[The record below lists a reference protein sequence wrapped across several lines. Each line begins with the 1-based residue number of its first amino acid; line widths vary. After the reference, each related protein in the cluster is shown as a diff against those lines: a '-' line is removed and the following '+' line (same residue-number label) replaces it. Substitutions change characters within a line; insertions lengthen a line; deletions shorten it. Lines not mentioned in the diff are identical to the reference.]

1 MELVVGNHLGMVVNT
16 NDPENRGRVQVF
28 IPHLSTTLFKDWNN
42 RENLSDIQFRNTT
55 ELASLGVLNKL
66 KQILPW
72 AEAAVPIF
80 GGATSVTSNSSSGNI
95 AVNNTNPT
103 FTGFS
108 GGGTVSST
116 ESDTIA
122 NSTALLTSD
131 GNAEQPLSL
140 SYGGTINTS
149 NMNPVFKAQYE
160 RVYRLLEGSKLVGM
174 PLSAKERETYGI
186 YSSSREEVAHFLARL
201 AVVETTLNPS
211 NTSNREGKAVSFDS
225 ATSVGLYQ
233 LGKENSTLTAK
244 DLSSGAWAD
253 PEVNTKVAIKY
264 AENLIFTN
272 KYPSANKYG
281 SGIAR
286 LSAGF
291 GPIANITE
299 VVQGKKQEKDLSR
312 NQQQLLAKKMASTE
326 SYSYEDYL
334 SGANT
339 TVASTDQSEDSQAAP
354 KIVKNDDLSAILALS
369 IGKDVFTS
377 ARGSPNGIFSIPNE
391 SAKVW
396 VFFHGGDIQR
406 PVYFAS
412 IVESA

>member
-149 NMNPVFKAQYE
+149 NMNPVFKNQYE
-160 RVYRLLEGSKLVGM
+160 RVYSALEGTKFANMSEGEAPKDG
-174 PLSAKERETYGI
+174 AKYGI
-186 YSSSREEVAHFLARL
+186 DKGTREEWAHFFTRL
-201 AVVETTLNPS
+201 AKVESTFNPNRRDG
-211 NTSNREGKAVSFDS
+211 NTSF
-225 ATSVGLYQ
+225 GLYQ
-233 LGKENSTLTAK
+233 MGKTQFN
-244 DLSSGAWAD
+244 DFFPNGD
-253 PEVNTKVAIKY
+253 INNPNDNTKSFVKY
-264 AENLIFTN
+264 AESMYFGVG
-272 KYPSANKYG
+272 KYRQYG
-281 SGIAR
+281 GRDRIAFKDKSLPRGFGGI
-286 LSAGF
+286 SAGF
-291 GPIANITE
+291 GPLQRSIDGNFKT
-299 VVQGKKQEKDLSR
+299 R
-312 NQQQLLAKKMASTE
+312 NEESVLGVNMASTE
-326 SYSYEDYL
+326 SASYKDYL

-354 KIVKNDDLSAILALS
+354 KIVKNDAINATSALS
-369 IGKDVFTS
+369 IGKDAYTS
-377 ARGSPNGIFSIPNE
+377 AKGSPNGTFSIPNE